1 MENKNDSI
9 SQFKNFIAKR
19 LIKKQSK
26 TTRRIVAFKLG
37 YRWSF
42 LSTKD
47 KATLGR
53 LMKEILEHTHDKLL
67 IKAFR
72 EGEKNGEYE
81 KSLIKSNLKYE
92 DKNDL
97 QKALEELEIENEALR
112 EKQIELEIE
121 ELKGHVEDKEQ
132 DISQER

>member
-9 SQFKNFIAKR
+9 SQIRNFIAKR

-67 IKAFR
+67 INAFR

-81 KSLIKSNLKYE
+81 KNLIKSNLKYE

-97 QKALEELEIENEALR
+97 QKALEELEMENEALR